1 MSDQRAALYRLGDRG
16 VAVASIG
23 DLLRRTGDLAPL
35 ESAPNTDCEPV
46 ERSDTARRSVDVQDS
61 DDGIRSQHAR
71 RSDVFDE
78 DLARAVCAF
87 QQRRGLIVDGV
98 VGPQTYIALDGAR
111 WKLGARLLSY
121 APGHLLL
128 GDDVAELQEH
138 LLSLGFSPDRV
149 DGVFGANTEKAV
161 KGFQRGVGLDVD
173 GSVGPETLRAFA
185 DLARAVSGGSPHT
198 LRERELVR
206 RSGHSL
212 AGRVVVLDPGH
223 GGDDTGIVAHGLTES
238 EVVIDLARRIEGRLS
253 AIGVTVLFTRSA
265 HVCPEEL
272 DRALMANQAG
282 ADVVLSLHCDS
293 ASHPRA
299 SGVATFFYG
308 QERFG
313 AWSAVGEQLADLIQ
327 REVVA
332 RTRLTDCRSHARA
345 WVLLQRTRMPT
356 VRVEAGY
363 LSHPEDAAKLA
374 DPAFR
379 DTVAE
384 AIVIALQRMY
394 LGEDDTNATGVL
406 RMGDLR
412 AYLASQHATATADA
426 D

>member
-1 MSDQRAALYRLGDRG
+1 MSDQSAALYRLGDEG
-16 VAVASIG
+16 VAVSSIRA
-23 DLLRRTGDLAPL
+23 LLRTTGDLAPSV
-35 ESAPNTDCEPV
+35 SATATDEAI
-46 ERSDTARRSVDVQDS
+46 ERSDGAERHDPAGRT
-61 DDGIRSQHAR
+61 
-71 RSDVFDE
+71 DVFDK
-78 DLARAVCAF
+78 DLARAVRAF

-121 APGHLLL
+121 APGHLLQ
-128 GDDVAELQEH
+128 GDDVAELQER
-138 LLSLGFSPDRV
+138 LLALGFAPDRV
-149 DGVFGANTEKAV
+149 DGVFGPSTEKAIR
-161 KGFQRGVGLDVD
+161 GFQRGVGLDVD
-173 GSVGPETLRAFA
+173 GSLGPETLRAFA

-212 AGRVVVLDPGH
+212 AGRVIVLDPGH
-223 GGDDTGIVAHGLTES
+223 GDGDTGIVAHGLTES
-238 EVVIDLARRIEGRLS
+238 EVVLDLARRIEGRLS

-265 HVCPEEL
+265 QACPAEL

-282 ADVVLSLHCDS
+282 ADVMLSLHCDS

-356 VRVEAGY
+356 VRIEAGY
-363 LSHPEDAAKLA
+363 LSHPEDAARLA
-374 DPAFR
+374 DPIFR

-406 RMGDLR
+406 RLGDLR
-412 AYLASQHATATADA
+412 SYLATQHASVE
-426 D
+426 

>member
-1 MSDQRAALYRLGDRG
+1 MSNQSTLLYRLGDEG
-16 VAVASIG
+16 GPVASIRG
-23 DLLRRTGDLAPL
+23 LLRATGDLVPPVSTTEPDEAV
-35 ESAPNTDCEPV
+35 EHSRSAECSDV
-46 ERSDTARRSVDVQDS
+46 AERP
-61 DDGIRSQHAR
+61 
-71 RSDVFDE
+71 DVFDA
-78 DLARAVCAF
+78 DLARAVRAF

-98 VGPQTYIALDGAR
+98 VGPQTYVALDGAR

-121 APGHLLL
+121 IPGHLLQ
-128 GDDVAELQEH
+128 GDDVAELQER
-138 LLSLGFSPDRV
+138 LLALGFTPDRV
-149 DGVFGANTEKAV
+149 DGVFGPSTEKAV
-161 KGFQRGVGLDVD
+161 LAFQRGVGLDVD
-173 GSVGPETLRAFA
+173 GSLGPQTLRAFA

-223 GGDDTGIVAHGLTES
+223 GGDDTGAVAHGLTES
-238 EVVIDLARRIEGRLS
+238 EVALDLARRIEGRLS

-265 HVCPEEL
+265 HVSPPEL

-293 ASHPRA
+293 ASQPRA

-332 RTRLTDCRSHARA
+332 RTGMTDCRSHARA

-356 VRVEAGY
+356 VRIEAGY
-363 LSHPEDAAKLA
+363 LSHPEDAARLA
-374 DPAFR
+374 DPVFR

-406 RMGDLR
+406 RLGDLR
-412 AYLASQHATATADA
+412 TYLASSQHVSVDQ
-426 D
+426 